1 MQVAPEGGNSDGVAH
16 RAVSGELF
24 THYSPAELSPY
35 FVRVLAP
42 QLPDGWRI
50 VSQTESGVTFE
61 HEYRPTWTGCLAVLL
76 FPIGLLALLAKD
88 REFVSLTFLPEGE
101 RTRVVLSGSSDEWS
115 SRIVWD
121 RLPDWAPALPAAPE
135 A

>member
-1 MQVAPEGGNSDGVAH
+1 MQVAPEGGNCDGVAH
-16 RAVSGELF
+16 RVVSGELL
-24 THYSPAELSPY
+24 TPYSPAELSPY

-88 REFVSLTFLPEGE
+88 RGVRVAHLPPGG
-101 RTRVVLSGSSDEWS
+101 RARSRRAQGASDEWS

>member
-16 RAVSGELF
+16 RAVSGELL
-24 THYSPAELSPY
+24 TPYSPAELSPY
-35 FVRVLAP
+35 FVRVL
-42 QLPDGWRI
+42 
-50 VSQTESGVTFE
+50 TFE

-88 REFVSLTFLPEGE
+88 REFLSLTFLPEGE